1 MEAVRLSPGNNATRD
16 ALIDAARSAARQAYA
31 SRSGV
36 HVGAAVLSQAGRI
49 YSGCNVENAAFPLGN
64 CAEPAAIAAGV
75 LAEGAGFRIAEVGV
89 WAETD
94 DGEPFC
100 ISPCGGCRQRIS
112 ELALGPDVL
121 VHFAWPG
128 PAMRAAP
135 IGELLPFAFRMDSAP
150 GRRAP

>member
-1 MEAVRLSPGNNATRD
+1 MEAVRLLPGNDATRD

-75 LAEGAGFRIAEVGV
+75 LAEGARFRIAEVGV
-89 WAETD
+89 WAEKD
-94 DGEPFC
+94 DGEPFG
-100 ISPCGGCRQRIS
+100 ISPCGGCRKRITPQMM
-112 ELALGPDVL
+112 LAARIPT
-121 VHFAWPG
+121 PG
-128 PAMRAAP
+128 PRGVAARCRHP
-135 IGELLPFAFRMDSAP
+135 TLPDHWSHSRIRR
-150 GRRAP
+150 GRS